1 MENIIQFNSY
11 INMTFDELVQESNN
25 AMKNINEQLVINLMK
40 EFNRR
45 LALESRSLIEQVTK
59 YEGSL

>member
-25 AMKNINEQLVINLMK
+25 AMKNLNEQLVINLTK
-40 EFNRR
+40 EFTRR
-45 LALESRSLIEQVTK
+45 LESESRSLTEQVIK
-59 YEGSL
+59 YKGSL